1 MWSIFQKFR
10 WGLGLVGSGVLAVLG
25 GLRGFDFGTNC
36 QPVWSG
42 LGGLGNLV
50 VSSLNLIANVRAPRG
65 KRQSS
70 HKNPFFR
77 GLYSLLVLG
86 VRYPKMDH
94 ILSPGQIANRDGS
107 QSCEMEDYFPY
118 ENWSSCQWLSKCFQ
132 TGFRKSK
139 GWRIFG
145 KRLGEGFLGMKF
157 YLRICW
163 LDWWGISWLAPWFF
177 DVSMSLHAWIRIY
190 QKIFLKVAYV
200 WIGFVGLL
208 CVLWRE
214 QNVSKCDF
222 SFFLPETVLFS
233 TSRSDIFQFPNVSH
247 KLETARLGTECWPR

>member
-1 MWSIFQKFR
+1 MGQSQIVIARSPAKWRIIFPILN
-10 WGLGLVGSGVLAVLG
+10 GPLANDWANVSK
-25 GLRGFDFGTNC
+25 RGF
-36 QPVWSG
+36 
-42 LGGLGNLV
+42 GN
-50 VSSLNLIANVRAPRG
+50 PRVEE
-65 KRQSS
+65 
-70 HKNPFFR
+70 F
-77 GLYSLLVLG
+77 
-86 VRYPKMDH
+86 
-94 ILSPGQIANRDGS
+94 
-107 QSCEMEDYFPY
+107 
-118 ENWSSCQWLSKCFQ
+118 
-132 TGFRKSK
+132 
-139 GWRIFG
+139 FG

-163 LDWWGISWLAPWFF
+163 LDWWGISWLAPCFF

-233 TSRSDIFQFPNVSH
+233 TSRSGKLSTFPICKPPPWGSSSRDRMLTKIMTNSAIA
-247 KLETARLGTECWPR
+247 T